1 MGSLKTYPVIKNAS
15 LLLGHMP
22 VMQRDTHAFY
32 LDQHRAH
39 GDSLRFKAFPTINF
53 YSFTTPDAIH
63 HVLTKARQK
72 YSRGKRWSGIVSL
85 IGGNGIVTSTGEL
98 WQQQR
103 QRISPYFTPA
113 HVEKYASRI
122 VSNALSLVDTGEH
135 LQQGTEINVSRA
147 MMSLG
152 LINVSDILFNYDMR
166 KNAQVFSEAM
176 MDGFFY
182 INRFIQNPL
191 TPPHFLP
198 NKTNR
203 LFREKKAVADSVVRE
218 IINTVRKEGEDCMI
232 SALVKSGNSDKQL
245 HDEIITLLMA
255 GHDTLS
261 TALAWT
267 WYLLARN
274 PDVLKKVHEELD
286 TELKGEPPTAQSIER
301 LIYIRMVF
309 KETLRLYPSAWAIHR
324 FSEEADEVEGYPV
337 RKGSSVVLPIYV
349 THRHSGYWKNPE
361 LFYPEHFSKTES
373 EGRPRYAYVPFGAG
387 EHVCVGAQLATIEG
401 ILILA
406 TILQKF
412 IPTLKDDQIIKPV
425 VNFTLKPERD
435 IIGIAIKRHNH

>member
-1 MGSLKTYPVIKNAS
+1 MIQFKSFPALKGSS

-22 VMQRDTHAFY
+22 LMQKDTYDFY
-32 LDQHRAH
+32 LRQHRSN
-39 GDSLRFKAFPTINF
+39 GDSLRFRAFPMINF
-53 YSFTTPDAIH
+53 YSFSSPDAIH
-63 HVLTKARQK
+63 HVLTKARHK

-85 IGGNGIVTSTGEL
+85 IGGNGIITSTGGH

-103 QRISPYFTPA
+103 QCITPYFTPA

-122 VSNALSLVDTGEH
+122 VNNTLSLMEGGWN
-135 LQQGTEINVSRA
+135 LPQGTEINISRA

-166 KNAQVFSEAM
+166 RNATLFSEAM

-191 TPPHFLP
+191 TPPSFLP
-198 NKTNR
+198 TRANR
-203 LFREKKAVADSVVRE
+203 LFKQKKAVADTVVRE
-218 IINTVRKEGEDCMI
+218 IIDTIRKEDEDCMI
-232 SALVKSGNSDKQL
+232 NALIKAGNSDEQL

-267 WYLLARN
+267 WYLLARH
-274 PDVLKKVHEELD
+274 PDVLKKLQEELD
-286 TELKGEPPTAQSIER
+286 AELKGEPPTAQSIDR
-301 LIYIRMVF
+301 LVYTRMVF

-337 RKGSSVVLPIYV
+337 RKGSSVVLPVYV
-349 THRHSGYWKNPE
+349 THRHPDYWSHPE
-361 LFYPEHFSKTES
+361 TFYPEHFSKAES
-373 EGRPRYAYVPFGAG
+373 EGRPRFAYVPFGAG

-412 IPTLKDDQIIKPV
+412 VPTLKDNENITPL

-435 IIGIAIKRHNH
+435 IIGIAVRRPIF